1 MISNFFSSKLGIL
14 KPDDSTSDNILFN
27 IYKLSRFAYFFMDDK
42 KNYENFLYVLCFFY
56 ILLIMYIFFVY
67 KYTDR
72 KSSFNEKYY
81 VVNLLLKFFVYIIYN
96 NTIDMFCLNL
106 CFGFEKNEYINEYNC
121 NIDNHIV
128 PFFLSL
134 FILLITLF
142 FGIFIQIYNIDC
154 FYLST
159 SYYSQLTTH
168 YWTYMILNNVF
179 QNILLRIIQ
188 KIRKGIFLIINII
201 ISLCFLI
208 FYKENVIYYE
218 EITNTICGI
227 FHLLYFYTSVFFLAF
242 LHINIKEIGLIY
254 IISFFLICFIFI
266 NLKKNLI
273 IIYYVK
279 YLFIK

>member
-1 MISNFFSSKLGIL
+1 MSEHLELFLPSSISYKEKFYIFMDLIVSNQSNSSFEMFIYFIIYFTQMISNFFSSKLGIL

-121 NIDNHIV
+121 NIK
-128 PFFLSL
+128 
-134 FILLITLF
+134 FII
-142 FGIFIQIYNIDC
+142 
-154 FYLST
+154 
-159 SYYSQLTTH
+159 
-168 YWTYMILNNVF
+168 
-179 QNILLRIIQ
+179 
-188 KIRKGIFLIINII
+188 
-201 ISLCFLI
+201 
-208 FYKENVIYYE
+208 
-218 EITNTICGI
+218 
-227 FHLLYFYTSVFFLAF
+227 
-242 LHINIKEIGLIY
+242 
-254 IISFFLICFIFI
+254 
-266 NLKKNLI
+266 
-273 IIYYVK
+273 
-279 YLFIK
+279 